1 MSDLNI
7 SKDQRKHISHTTIG
21 EIVNV
26 RQNVNAYEWMKGGYV
41 CFVCASIL
49 SFLQVLVI
57 HLKCYN
63 KVSNLVYM
71 NKS

>member
-26 RQNVNAYEWMKGGYV
+26 RQNVNAYEWMKGDYV
-41 CFVCASIL
+41 CFVCASVFIVFTGASY
-49 SFLQVLVI
+49 SFEML
-57 HLKCYN
+57 
-63 KVSNLVYM
+63 
-71 NKS
+71 